1 MEDLKGHF
9 TLNFI
14 EVGSRPFLIEV
25 GSRPYFIEVGSPY
38 FIEVGSPYFIEVGS
52 PYFVEVGSPYFIE
65 VGSPYFLEVG
75 SPYFTANTS
84 DSCSCSVISYSYNL
98 GTYFKKTII
107 IYEIDK
113 NIKIFIF
120 VDS

>member
-1 MEDLKGHF
+1 MKNLITAYPNKTSMEDLKGHF

-25 GSRPYFIEVGSPY
+25 GSPN
-38 FIEVGSPYFIEVGS
+38 FIEVGS
-52 PYFVEVGSPYFIE
+52 PYFVEVGSPFLIE
-65 VGSPYFLEVG
+65 VGSRPYFIEVG

-107 IYEIDK
+107 ICEIDK